1 MPRENN
7 RSPAADTIA
16 EAVPK
21 ISAVAT
27 APPAGSSG
35 ARKKVSE
42 KNLAPSASGSAKSPS
57 PASEPGKLS
66 AKELKEK
73 KKREKAERRQQA
85 KSDTPA
91 TPQRPQKLQPP
102 KKEAQG
108 KGKKGV
114 QSTAVH
120 DSGIVKTIYS
130 QQPSKAPAGGREQ
143 EAIIG
148 TRDKDLPSLMKELEI
163 EQHEKKKKPVFG
175 INNAHPDVH
184 PAILTL
190 GVQMNQFLVVGSS
203 ARCLGFMLAMKRLI
217 NDYECP
223 AGATISRHLP
233 GHYFSRQIDYLI
245 SARPMSTAL
254 GNSIRW
260 LKTEIAAISPELSE
274 EAAKK
279 LLCEKIDVFI
289 RERLTAATEVIVNT
303 TAGRYIN
310 NGDTILIYSKSSV
323 IERSLLEAH
332 TRGKR
337 FKVIVADSSHLFE
350 GKNSLATLVA
360 AGIEVQYMKMVLVE
374 QNMASVTRVLLGAH
388 SLQANGSLYSRA
400 GCSMIARSASK
411 NGIPVI
417 VCCESIKFSEKF
429 TSGGIIGNEFGD
441 TDVIAPDNNCNDG
454 GVFEGWRNQPTT
466 SLSSFMFDTTPAKYI
481 KAVISEHGTLG
492 PTNCPNVLRANSSSA
507 PLR

>member
-1 MPRENN
+1 MSGENN
-7 RSPAADTIA
+7 RDSSTDTA
-16 EAVPK
+16 TEAVLK
-21 ISAVAT
+21 ALGT
-27 APPAGSSG
+27 RTPPAVNSG
-35 ARKKVSE
+35 VQKKSPQE
-42 KNLAPSASGSAKSPS
+42 NLAPSTSGSMRTSSAPT
-57 PASEPGKLS
+57 EPGKLS

-73 KKREKAERRQQA
+73 KKREKSERRQQA
-85 KSDTPA
+85 KSDAPA
-91 TPQRPQKLQPP
+91 TPQRPQKPQPP
-102 KKEAQG
+102 KKEVQG
-108 KGKKGV
+108 KGKKGAQPTV
-114 QSTAVH
+114 AH

-130 QQPSKAPAGGREQ
+130 QQPSKAPAGGKEQ
-143 EAIIG
+143 EAALG
-148 TRDKDLPSLMKELEI
+148 TRDKDLLGLMKELEI

-184 PAILTL
+184 TAILTL
-190 GVQMNQFLVVGSS
+190 GVQMNQFILVGSS

-289 RERLTAATEVIVNT
+289 RERITAASEMIVNT

-310 NGDTILIYSKSSV
+310 DGDTILTFSKSSV
-323 IERSLLEAH
+323 IEKSLLEAH
-332 TRGKR
+332 SRGTN
-337 FKVIVADSSHLFE
+337 FKVLVADSSHLFE
-350 GKNSLATLVA
+350 GKNSLTTLVR
-360 AGIEVQYMKMVLVE
+360 AGVDVEYIKMVLVE
-374 QNMASVTRVLLGAH
+374 QYMGGVTRVLLGAH

-400 GCSMIARSASK
+400 GCSVIARSASRK
-411 NGIPVI
+411 GIPVI

-441 TDVIAPDNNCNDG
+441 TDIIAPDNNCDNG
-454 GVFEGWRNQPTT
+454 GVFGGWRNQSTT

-492 PTNCPNVLRANSSSA
+492 PTNCPNVLRANSSST

>member
-1 MPRENN
+1 MSGENN
-7 RSPAADTIA
+7 CDSPADAVT
-16 EAVPK
+16 EA
-21 ISAVAT
+21 AVLKAFGT
-27 APPAGSSG
+27 RTPPAG
-35 ARKKVSE
+35 AQKKPPQENS
-42 KNLAPSASGSAKSPS
+42 APSASSSMKTSSAPT
-57 PASEPGKLS
+57 EPGKLS

-73 KKREKAERRQQA
+73 RKREKADRRQQA
-85 KSDTPA
+85 KSNTPA
-91 TPQRPQKLQPP
+91 TPQRPQKPQPP
-102 KKEAQG
+102 KKEVQG

-114 QSTAVH
+114 QPTVAH

-130 QQPSKAPAGGREQ
+130 QQPSKIPAGGREQ
-143 EAIIG
+143 ETVLG
-148 TRDKDLPSLMKELEI
+148 TRDKDLLGLMKELEI

-190 GVQMNQFLVVGSS
+190 GVQMNQFILVGSS

-289 RERLTAATEVIVNT
+289 RERITAASEVIVNT
-303 TAGRYIN
+303 TAGRYISD
-310 NGDTILIYSKSSV
+310 GDTILTFSKSSV

-332 TRGKR
+332 SRGTN
-337 FKVIVADSSHLFE
+337 FKVLVADSSHLFE
-350 GKNSLATLVA
+350 GKNSLTTLVR
-360 AGIEVQYMKMVLVE
+360 AGVDVEYIKMVLVE
-374 QNMASVTRVLLGAH
+374 QYMGGVTRVLLGAH

-400 GCSMIARSASK
+400 GCSMIARSASQK
-411 NGIPVI
+411 GIPVV

-441 TDVIAPDNNCNDG
+441 TDIIAPDNNCDNG
-454 GVFEGWRNQPTT
+454 GVFGGWRNQSTT